1 MSKVLILL
9 IPYPLCQKLGARFRG
24 LSNRILVVYPG
35 LHYDMRNAAI
45 DLSAEAYAAGSI
57 FSSLIWGLLVG
68 GLLLALAK
76 GTSLPV
82 PVVVLLP
89 FLGFMLGTLVMLLI
103 HLKYPAIL
111 AKSVASEIDRGLLFA
126 CRDMLIQTSSGIPLF
141 NVMSNIAE
149 GDYGPV
155 SVEFKRTVSEA
166 RSGTALTT
174 ALENMAIR
182 NQSKYLNKMSWQ
194 LITAMRSGSNLT
206 TALKG
211 VIKLLVD
218 YQLRL
223 NKAYTAELNFIVLI
237 YLLVAAVMPTVG
249 TTVLVIFSVFGMLG
263 VTPEIYMALVV
274 AGFVLQIMI
283 IGYVYIRRPKMYEE

>member
-1 MSKVLILL
+1 MSKVPILL
-9 IPYPLCQKLGARFRG
+9 IPYALCQKLGARFRG
-24 LSNRILVVYPG
+24 LSNRILIIYPG

-45 DLSAEAYAAGSI
+45 DLPAEAYAAGAI
-57 FSSLIWGLLVG
+57 FSSLIWGLLAAVF
-68 GLLLALAK
+68 LLVIAKSALP
-76 GTSLPV
+76 GPLI
-82 PVVVLLP
+82 VLLP
-89 FLGFMLGTLVMLLI
+89 LLGFILVSLVFLLL
-103 HLKYPAIL
+103 HLKYPGIL

-126 CRDMLIQTSSGIPLF
+126 CRDMLIQVSSGIPLF

-155 SVEFKRTVSEA
+155 SIEFKRTVAEA

-182 NQSKYLNKMSWQ
+182 NQSKYLNKMCWQ
-194 LITAMRSGSNLT
+194 MITAMRSGSNLT
-206 TALKG
+206 NALKG

-223 NKAYTAELNFIVLI
+223 NKAYTAELNFVVLI

-249 TTVLVIFSVFGMLG
+249 TTVLVIFSVFGVLG
-263 VTPEIYMALVV
+263 VTPELFMGIVGMGMFMQL
-274 AGFVLQIMI
+274 LI
-283 IGYVYIRRPKMYEE
+283 IGYIYVRRPRMYD